1 MIGRVGT
8 IHTVAD
14 FGALS
19 VQYTPSLRRFY
30 LSADTVVKVCICEN
44 VNHMCILQKRETV
57 CRDGVDMQYEVV
69 SRNF

>member
-1 MIGRVGT
+1 MIGGVGI
-8 IHTVAD
+8 IHSVAD
-14 FGALS
+14 FGALY
-19 VQYTPSLRRFY
+19 VQYTPSLRFY
-30 LSADTVVKVCICEN
+30 LSADAVVKVCICEN